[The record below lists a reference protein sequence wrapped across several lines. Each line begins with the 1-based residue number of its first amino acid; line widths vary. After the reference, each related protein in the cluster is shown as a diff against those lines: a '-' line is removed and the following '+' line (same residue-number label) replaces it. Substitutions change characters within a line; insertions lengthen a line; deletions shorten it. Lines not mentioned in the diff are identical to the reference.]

1 MNFAEVEIDKR
12 YACEWEGHHYFATTL
27 HKQEGLVLV
36 KLSDRIN
43 ADGEPDSPVLL
54 RKRPLAPR
62 LLVLDVDLPL
72 LALDLRK
79 EQDRQL
85 LLSIRRSP
93 APRISL

>member
-43 ADGEPDSPVLL
+43 ADGEPDSPVYSLGIMKPHWVDA
-54 RKRPLAPR
+54 KRLHE
-62 LLVLDVDLPL
+62 L
-72 LALDLRK
+72 
-79 EQDRQL
+79 
-85 LLSIRRSP
+85 
-93 APRISL
+93 